1 MVTGIDL
8 NSKWNDHEGDLYLW
22 NGKTL
27 FKIAEGDGSNLWAE
41 DEEQGYVDYWVTYIA
56 SKEFGDGGMWMET
69 ELISQK
75 DYTIQGVIDRLMECD
90 LWDDEWKV
98 IDEELGEILYEAF
111 EKYWK
116 VERVM
121 KYLIEKVNK

>member
-8 NSKWNDHEGDLYLW
+8 NSKWNDNEGDLYLW

-56 SKEFGDGGMWMET
+56 STEFGDGGMWMET

-98 IDEELGEILYEAF
+98 IDEELGEDLYEAF
-111 EKYWK
+111 EEYWK
-116 VERVM
+116 AERLV
-121 KYLIEKVNK
+121 KYLIEKANK

>member
-22 NGKTL
+22 NGETL

-41 DEEQGYVDYWVTYIA
+41 DEEQGYVDYWMTYIA

-98 IDEELGEILYEAF
+98 IDEELGEDLCEVF
-111 EKYWK
+111 EQYWK
-116 VERVM
+116 AERLV